1 MLIRIGYDI
10 VFEHPVPTPIV
21 AMLYLHPSGRP
32 AIRRDEYLLI
42 DPAVQVTE
50 YIDGFG
56 NRCGRFISPA
66 GLLRLWNDAVVES
79 DGEPDRQEPAA
90 AQRAIHELPD
100 DVLEFL
106 IASRY
111 CEVDRMVE
119 LAWQLFGTTTPGWA
133 RVQRVC
139 DFVHRHLKFDY
150 LQARNTRTAYEA
162 YRERVGVC
170 RDFTHLAV
178 TLCRCLNIPARYCAG
193 FLGDIRVPA
202 VPDPMDFSAWFEV
215 YLGDRW
221 HTFDARHNVPRV
233 GRVLMARGRD
243 AADVALLTSF
253 GSSRLER
260 FNVWCNEVDEEALLP
275 AGEQGSPPM
284 QSAPAYRTHRET

>member
-1 MLIRIGYDI
+1 
-10 VFEHPVPTPIV
+10 
-21 AMLYLHPSGRP
+21 
-32 AIRRDEYLLI
+32 
-42 DPAVQVTE
+42 
-50 YIDGFG
+50 
-56 NRCGRFISPA
+56 
-66 GLLRLWNDAVVES
+66 
-79 DGEPDRQEPAA
+79 
-90 AQRAIHELPD
+90 
-100 DVLEFL
+100 
-106 IASRY
+106 
-111 CEVDRMVE
+111 MVI
-119 LAWQLFGTTTPGWA
+119 LAWQLFGTTVPGWA

-193 FLGDIRVPA
+193 YLGDIRVPA

-260 FNVWCNEVDEEALLP
+260 FTVWCNEVGDEDCCACNADPKARTVTTEECEYRMTRSP
-275 AGEQGSPPM
+275 WQTGRAGSRRHSGVARSCAASESAS
-284 QSAPAYRTHRET
+284 SAPRNWV

>member
-1 MLIRIGYDI
+1 MLIRVGYDI
-10 VFEHPVPTPIV
+10 VFEHPVPTPII
-21 AMLYLHPSGRP
+21 AMLYLHPSCRP

-42 DPAVQVTE
+42 DPTVQITGYV
-50 YIDGFG
+50 DGFG

-66 GLLRLWNDAVVES
+66 GRLRLWNDAVIQT
-79 DGEPDRQEPAA
+79 DGEPDRQAPTAV
-90 AQRAIHELPD
+90 QREIHELPD
-100 DVLEFL
+100 DTLEFL

-111 CEVDRMVE
+111 CEVDRMVI
-119 LAWQLFGTTTPGWA
+119 LAWQLFGNTTPGWA

-193 FLGDIRVPA
+193 YLGDIRVPA

-215 YLGDRW
+215 YLGDQW

-253 GSSRLER
+253 GSNRLER
-260 FNVWCNEVDEEALLP
+260 FAVWCNEVGDEALLAA
-275 AGEQGSPPM
+275 AGDVKV
-284 QSAPAYRTHRET
+284 ETA